1 MARPKQFIT
10 KDGNLNN
17 FKTVSANNFSQ
28 FQYGDVITGSE
39 YPYTSNII
47 RYYVYNNDYR
57 NYIKSLKNTLD
68 YYLYI
73 SPHYA
78 YSSSY
83 GDKEQQEISLIS
95 IPSIFYGSSI
105 RKGSI
110 TCKWYV
116 TGTLIAELS
125 DVNQNGELIQVGPSG
140 SLGSGSIAGIALY
153 KEGFLLLTGSWS
165 LHPTYTDRFGI
176 DSSFYEP
183 SWKYF
188 MNTGSDEI
196 NRTPSSSFN
205 LEFEGVNYIPTI
217 TMLAHAKQGEFNH
230 SNNPTYISKQ
240 ATNFIAST
248 GSITYKENDLL
259 EIKNMVSASY
269 VEEEPQFI
277 KTTYISKIAIYDE
290 EKNLIGIA
298 KLANPVRKRELDSY
312 TFKMKMDM

>member
-28 FQYGDVITGSE
+28 FQYGDIITGSD
-39 YPYTSNII
+39 YPYSSNII
-47 RYYVYNNDYR
+47 RYYVYSNDYR

-68 YYLYI
+68 YYTNI
-73 SPHYA
+73 SQHYT

-83 GDKEQQEISLIS
+83 GNKEEQEISLIS

-125 DVNQNGELIQVGPSG
+125 DINQNGELIQVGPSG
-140 SLGSGSIAGIALY
+140 SLGSGSVAGVALY
-153 KEGFLLLTGSWS
+153 KEGFILLTGSWS

-188 MNTGSDEI
+188 MNTGSSEI

-230 SNNPTYISKQ
+230 SNNPTYISKE
-240 ATNFIAST
+240 ATNFTAST
-248 GSITYKENDLL
+248 GSISYLENDRLQ
-259 EIKNMVSASY
+259 IKNMVSASY
-269 VEEEPQFI
+269 TEEEPQFI

-312 TFKMKMDM
+312 TFKLKMDF